1 VVGQSE
7 FQDWITAEGVN
18 DRLRLLDQRADELQ
32 TLFLSGD
39 DRATSPAAPDAA
51 PAGE

>member
-1 VVGQSE
+1 VVVP
-7 FQDWITAEGVN
+7 A
-18 DRLRLLDQRADELQ
+18 LQ

-39 DRATSPAAPDAA
+39 DRARSPAAPDTA